1 MWVGV
6 LSNKNDYG
14 INGIATFISAANEE
28 GVCIEYSE
36 AFESTSPY
44 HEILRIVNIITIST
58 SKVIMAFMSHREIKI
73 LVDELYRQNITGLQW
88 IGSDAWITDD
98 SLADISGHTL
108 LIGSIGFTVRNAQ
121 IPGLGP
127 FLQDVNPSHSP
138 NSIFLKDFWEHVF
151 DCSLSPS
158 EIKKKCNGSE
168 NLRDIQNS
176 FTDLTDLRF
185 SNNIYK
191 AVYAVAHAIN
201 NILSCEQNKS
211 SIRNAT
217 CQKLIEIKPW
227 QVRPDNSFRYTNI
240 YIHAVTNIFI
250 FILRS

>member
-1 MWVGV
+1 MGA

-14 INGIATFISAANEE
+14 INGITTFIKAANEE

-44 HEILRIVNIITIST
+44 HEIIRIVNIIRTST

-73 LVDELYRQNITGLQW
+73 LVDELYRQNITRLQW

-98 SLADISGHTL
+98 SLADINGHTL
-108 LIGSIGFTVRNAQ
+108 LIGSIGFTVSNAQ
-121 IPGLGP
+121 IPGLDL
-127 FLQDVNPSHSP
+127 FLQEVNPSQFP

-151 DCSLSPS
+151 GCSLNPS
-158 EIKKKCNGSE
+158 EIRKACNGSE
-168 NLRDIQNS
+168 NLRDVQNT

-201 NILSCEQNKS
+201 NILSCDQNKS
-211 SIRNAT
+211 LNYNSP
-217 CQKLIEIKPW
+217 CLKLVEIKPW
-227 QVRPDNSFRYTNI
+227 QVRPD
-240 YIHAVTNIFI
+240 AVFY
-250 FILRS
+250 